1 MKRLK
6 IFEEF
11 TNDSL
16 VTTIL
21 KNMIQ
26 RVKMSFNGENNIF
39 SPEELQVISLVDIEK
54 STVNDA
60 VEKNVLMNFQDTEY
74 NINVMFVI
82 QPYSKKDEVYTGSIK
97 IDLIDLESTDFII
110 GNHYNIEIIEED
122 GGVKVKELTGKESQ
136 EAQTQGQPQ
145 GQPQGQ
151 ETKSK
156 AGFTVF
162 ENYIIEKVSELKE
175 DIEKQKNIE

>member
-16 VTTIL
+16 VTTLL

-39 SPEELQVISLVDIEK
+39 SQDELQVLSLIDIEK

-60 VEKNVLMNFQDTEY
+60 VEKNILMTFQDTEY

-82 QPYSKKDEVYTGSIK
+82 QPYSKKDEVYKGSIK
-97 IDLIDLESTDFII
+97 IDLIDLESTDFVI
-110 GNHYNIEIIEED
+110 GGHYNIEIVEQDRGI
-122 GGVKVKELTGKESQ
+122 KVKELSETETQ
-136 EAQTQGQPQ
+136 VQTQPQ
-145 GQPQGQ
+145 AQSQDQ
-151 ETKSK
+151 EGTKSK
-156 AGFTVF
+156 AGFTIF
-162 ENYIIEKVSELKE
+162 ENYIIEKVSALKE
-175 DIEKQKNIE
+175 DIEKQKNVE